1 MRNRCS
7 LFRLGSH
14 PKIHYVHTNNRLIQ
28 NMSHSWSL
36 AFWAR
41 DTQPTRQQRMFKE
54 TTLQRCPSYEGPWS
68 KTPRFLSFQR
78 LERPLLPHARCSL
91 LLGASS
97 TKQDFGNDLDRD
109 LWVWLLDQPNQP
121 CGLAGITIWLP
132 SYLPRIW
139 TQWKALMKWSLS
151 NK

>member
-1 MRNRCS
+1 MKKLSMRNRCS

-14 PKIHYVHTNNRLIQ
+14 PKIHYVHTNNWLVQ

-54 TTLQRCPSYEGPWS
+54 TTLQRYPSHEGPRS
-68 KTPRFLSFQR
+68 KTPHFLSFQR

-91 LLGASS
+91 LLGAPS

-121 CGLAGITIWLP
+121 WQAVGLQVSQSDYPHI
-132 SYLPRIW
+132 
-139 TQWKALMKWSLS
+139 SLVS
-151 NK
+151 EHIGRL